1 MYTFRMNSTAA
12 NCHLSTRVVA
22 GDLRQQFIAKRGQ
35 KDLSPRQGQLSCRS
49 IISIQ
54 FDRLET

>member
-1 MYTFRMNSTAA
+1 MYTFRMNSMVA

-22 GDLRQQFIAKRGQ
+22 RDLRQQFIAKRGQ
-35 KDLSPRQGQLSCRS
+35 KDVLPRQGQLSCRS
-49 IISIQ
+49 IISTQ